1 MSFRQTRWRF
11 LAVSLAALILL
22 GNNYSFDN
30 PQALQ
35 TQIQQ
40 QLGINIIQFNLLYS
54 VFALPNIFLTI
65 LGGMIIDRLGVRFGI
80 FTFTLIVTIGQLIIA
95 LGGKFN
101 EYSLMLLGRAVFGVA
116 SENLIIA
123 QSTFVSLWF
132 KGTEL
137 ATAMGI
143 IMTIP
148 ELGGALNSLLTP
160 LIYESSQSLSVPL
173 FTSVGFCLFSF
184 ACGIILVQLDKY
196 ADKYDQ
202 RQSDCQYVLEQKMM
216 KDDEGE
222 EDEDEEEKEKLE
234 ESKEEISLKDLKQ
247 LSGTVWILLMIC
259 TFSLCIF
266 IPFLDNANQFCQ
278 QRFNLS
284 NISAGRAIIITYLTP
299 MFVSPFI
306 GCIVDKVGYRRRWMI
321 LTSLLFIISHL
332 LFAIIPTPE
341 DGSPQFAAVVPLF
354 LLGVSYAFYSCVM
367 IPCVQYLVEQRIM
380 GTAFGLM
387 GLFESIGACV
397 FPLVSSQIYNTNG
410 DYRQVG
416 FFYMGIGCVNLI
428 FVLTLY
434 FVDKKGSEVLDRI
447 NPLEGKGD
455 GKSSSSTSD
464 DDSVASDLTDE
475 DEREY
480 FEMKENINSFKLQ
493 PLETNS
499 DSKSEPGDFKM
510 QRSLSFEYSMQITK
524 LDNQ

>member
-1 MSFRQTRWRF
+1 MSFRQTKWRF

-40 QLGINIIQFNLLYS
+40 ELEINIIQFNLLYS

-101 EYSLMLLGRAVFGVA
+101 EYSLMLLGRAIFGVA

-132 KGTEL
+132 KGSEL

-160 LIYESSQSLSVPL
+160 LIYESSQKLSVPL

-184 ACGIILVQLDKY
+184 ACGIVLVYLDKF

-202 RQSDCQYVLEQKMM
+202 RQSDSQYVLEQNMIK
-216 KDDEGE
+216 KEDDEDQE
-222 EDEDEEEKEKLE
+222 QEKQE
-234 ESKEEISLKDLKQ
+234 ESTEEISLKDIKQ
-247 LSGTVWILLMIC
+247 LSGTVWILLLIC

-284 NISAGRAIIITYLTP
+284 NISAGRAIMITYLTP
-299 MFVSPFI
+299 MFISPFI
-306 GCIVDKVGYRRRWMI
+306 GCVVDRVGYRRRWMI
-321 LTSLLFIISHL
+321 LTSILFIISHL

-367 IPCVQYLVEQRIM
+367 IPCVQYLVDQRIM

-410 DYRQVG
+410 NYRQVG
-416 FFYMGIGCVNLI
+416 FFYMGIACVNLI

-434 FVDKKGSEVLDRI
+434 FVDNKGSEVLDKI
-447 NPLEGKGD
+447 NPLQTKD
-455 GKSSSSTSD
+455 HDISSSTSD
-464 DDSVASDLTDE
+464 DSIASDLTDE
-475 DEREY
+475 DEKEQI
-480 FEMKENINSFKLQ
+480 EMKTNLHSFKLQ

-499 DSKSEPGDFKM
+499 DTKSQPGDIKI
-510 QRSLSFEYSMQITK
+510 QRSFSFEFSMQNKK
-524 LDNQ
+524 LDNP

>member
-1 MSFRQTRWRF
+1 MSFRQTKWRF

-40 QLGINIIQFNLLYS
+40 QLGISIIQFNLLYS

-95 LGGKFN
+95 LGGQFN
-101 EYSLMLLGRAVFGVA
+101 QYSLMLLGRAIFGVA

-132 KGTEL
+132 KGSEL

-143 IMTIP
+143 IMTVP

-160 LIYESSQSLSVPL
+160 LIYQSSQKLSVPL
-173 FTSVGFCLFSF
+173 FASVGFCLFSF
-184 ACGIILVQLDKY
+184 ICGMILVYLDKY
-196 ADKYDQ
+196 AEKYDQ
-202 RQSDCQYVLEQKMM
+202 RQSDSEYVLEQNIMEKE
-216 KDDEGE
+216 EG
-222 EDEDEEEKEKLE
+222 DEDEEEEKLE

-284 NISAGRAIIITYLTP
+284 YISAGRAIIITYLTP
-299 MFVSPFI
+299 IFISPFI
-306 GCIVDKVGYRRRWMI
+306 GYIVDKVGYRRRWMI

-367 IPCVQYLVEQRIM
+367 IPCVQYLVDQRIM

-387 GLFESIGACV
+387 GLFESIGACI

-434 FVDKKGSEVLDRI
+434 FVDKKGSEVLDKI
-447 NPLEGKGD
+447 NPLEGNSD
-455 GKSSSSTSD
+455 QNSSSTS

-480 FEMKENINSFKLQ
+480 IEMKSNINSLKLQ

-499 DSKSEPGDFKM
+499 DTKSEPGDIKM

-524 LDNQ
+524 LDN